1 MSRSLLLI
9 LAVFICCVSNS
20 YSQSTPQLKDA
31 VYHRSSVTYIY
42 ESYNGKY
49 RQLIKQ
55 AMPNVGVPTK
65 FDDNRLIK
73 PVISQINE
81 SAMSESAYNS
91 ELVNALQQNKI
102 PNKIIAKW
110 FNRKSDGSFNMDL
123 VLKRGNYDA
132 NDADVLKALSMQRG
146 LSAIDQEAMKLVESS
161 YILVIDIK
169 KVQSLDEAYEMRD
182 NILRAYAK
190 QFNVKYIPVKRV
202 MNGFKAQVEYR
213 LYQVNFNDS
222 IAAIFYRNLWIDPF
236 DPADI
241 KSKRKTDFDNF
252 YFPLIYKFRTEL
264 NISGTQLNPGIPFA
278 PVNQATDSELMVEML
293 KNGVDNFITSVEKVI
308 PKFRIR
314 ASIISTKP
322 IEANIGL
329 KEGLKTDQRYFV
341 YQDKMN
347 KKGEIKSN
355 RMGVIR
361 VKHVADNRE
370 NSSGDSKSTQFY
382 QIAGNGLGT
391 GMIAEQHHGANMGF
405 SVGYNFLGDIK
416 GVEFRLDYNLSSLF
430 AAISPDG
437 NTITGFKAYA
447 EIGIDVQQYKS
458 EYFRFY
464 DIDNIYEETVGRD
477 NDELY
482 QARFGFIR
490 MGLGLSKSF
499 QLSKNVAIAPEFG
512 WNYEIA
518 IANSMQ
524 DESGTDVSLNKIT
537 NVYSQSGASS
547 NDVANNLQY
556 SVHYIIVGAEL
567 TINIAYPLQLY
578 GKLDLFG
585 PVTPTLD
592 RDNKLYNQ
600 KWYDFFNERGGMTIG
615 GGIRL
620 EF

>member
-1 MSRSLLLI
+1 MDRSLLFL
-9 LAVFICCVSNS
+9 LTVFICWVSDA
-20 YSQSTPQLKDA
+20 YSQQTPQLKDA

-49 RQLIKQ
+49 RQLVKL
-55 AMPNVGVPTK
+55 AMSDVGVPAK
-65 FDDNRLIK
+65 FDDNRLLK
-73 PVISQINE
+73 PIIPQIDE
-81 SAMSESAYNS
+81 SSMSGSDYNAQVTS
-91 ELVNALQQNKI
+91 SLQQNKI

-110 FNRKSDGSFNMDL
+110 FNRKSDGSFNMNL
-123 VLKRGNYDA
+123 VLNRGNYDA
-132 NDADVLKALSMQRG
+132 SDKDVLKALSMQRG
-146 LSAIDQEAMKLVESS
+146 LSAIDQAAMELVESS
-161 YILVIDIK
+161 YILVMDIK
-169 KVQSLDEAYEMRD
+169 QIQTLDEAYANRD
-182 NILRAYAK
+182 NILKAYAK
-190 QFNVKYIPVKRV
+190 QYNVKYVPVKRI

-213 LYQVNFNDS
+213 LYQINFNDS
-222 IAAIFYRNLWIDPF
+222 IAAIFYRNLWIDQD
-236 DPADI
+236 DPAAV
-241 KSKRKTDFDNF
+241 KSKRRADFDNF
-252 YFPLIYKFRTEL
+252 YFPLVYQFRTEL

-278 PVNQATDSELMVEML
+278 PVNQASDSELLTKML
-293 KNGVDNFITSVEKVI
+293 KNGVDDFITVVTKVI

-314 ASIISTKP
+314 ASIINTKP

-347 KKGEIKSN
+347 KKGGIKSK
-355 RMGVIR
+355 RLGVIR

-370 NSSGDSKSTQFY
+370 ISIGDSKSTRFY
-382 QIAGNGLGT
+382 QIAGKGLGT

-405 SVGYNFLGDIK
+405 SIGYNFLGNIK

-430 AAISPDG
+430 AALSPDG
-437 NTITGFKAYA
+437 NTITGFKIYA
-447 EIGIDVQQYKS
+447 EIGIDVQKYESK
-458 EYFRFY
+458 YFKFY
-464 DIDNIYEETVGRD
+464 DIENIYEETVSKD
-477 NDELY
+477 NDEIY
-482 QARFGFIR
+482 KARFGLIR

-524 DESGTDVSLNKIT
+524 DESGKDVSLNKIT
-537 NVYSQSGASS
+537 NAYSQSGASS

-567 TINIAYPLQLY
+567 TVNIAYPLQLY

-585 PVTPTLD
+585 PLTPTLD
-592 RDNKLYNQ
+592 RDNNLYNQ
-600 KWYDFFNERGGMTIG
+600 KWHDFFNDRGGMTIG
-615 GGIRL
+615 AGIRL